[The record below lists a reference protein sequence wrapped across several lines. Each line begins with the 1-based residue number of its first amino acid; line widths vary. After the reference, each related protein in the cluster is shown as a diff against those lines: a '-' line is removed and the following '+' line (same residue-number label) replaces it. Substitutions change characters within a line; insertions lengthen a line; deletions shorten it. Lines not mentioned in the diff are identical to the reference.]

1 MFWKF
6 LDDFNFV
13 ARCKKYNIG
22 LWQCP
27 NFLFL
32 TMGFLTIAAMFG
44 TYFASRSF
52 DDETVTIVSVTF
64 VSVLIVTI
72 GSFIIR
78 GVEKIAEAN
87 VMKNE
92 FISIVSHQLC
102 GPLSAIKW
110 NMEVLE
116 TSDSPESLK
125 LSPKQKVFL
134 SNIKEANEK
143 MLKLVGQ
150 LLEVNRI
157 DEGRAIIKNENI
169 DLGDIADQAIFE
181 LKELIA
187 EREIEVKKRIAPDL
201 PPVFADAAGVKT
213 VMRNLISNAV
223 KYSRQ
228 KGEVEIDLK
237 SDGRKV
243 FLTVKDWGVG
253 IPRYQHRKVFEKFF
267 RSANEARYR
276 TDGIGLGLYLARA
289 IVENSGGKMW
299 FESEVGKGS
308 TFYVIFPVT
317 QKQRFKI

>member
-6 LDDFNFV
+6 LDDVNFV

-22 LWQCP
+22 MWQCP

-32 TMGFLTIAAMFG
+32 MMGFLTIASMFG
-44 TYFASRSF
+44 TYFASKSF
-52 DDETVTIVSVTF
+52 DDETVTIVSVT
-64 VSVLIVTI
+64 IVAAIIITI
-72 GSFIIR
+72 GSLIIR
-78 GVEKIAEAN
+78 GVERIAEAN

-116 TSDSPESLK
+116 NDEYPDHPKLTS
-125 LSPKQKVFL
+125 KQMVFL
-134 SNIKEANEK
+134 KNVKEANNK

-157 DEGRAIIKNENI
+157 DEGRAVFKNENV
-169 DLGDIADQAIFE
+169 DLGAIADKDIFE
-181 LKELIA
+181 LKDLIS

-201 PPVFADAAGVKT
+201 PHIFVDAAGMKT
-213 VMRNLISNAV
+213 VVKSLVSNAI

-228 KGEVEIDLK
+228 KGEVEVDLK
-237 SDGRKV
+237 SSGRKM

-267 RSANEARYR
+267 RSANEACYR
-276 TDGIGLGLYLARA
+276 TDSIGLGLYLARA
-289 IVENSGGKMW
+289 IVESSGGKLW
-299 FESEVGKGS
+299 FESEAGKGS
-308 TFYVIFPVT
+308 TFFVSLPIV
-317 QKQRFKI
+317 QK

>member
-6 LDDFNFV
+6 LDDVNFI

-32 TMGFLTIAAMFG
+32 AMGFLTVVAMFG
-44 TYFASRSF
+44 TYFASKSF
-52 DDETVTIVSVTF
+52 DDETVTIVSVT
-64 VSVLIVTI
+64 IVAAIILTI
-72 GSFIIR
+72 GSLIIR
-78 GVEKIAEAN
+78 GVERIAEAN

-116 TSDSPESLK
+116 NDEFSDHLK
-125 LSPKQKVFL
+125 LTSKQEVFL
-134 SNIKEANEK
+134 KNIKDANDK

-157 DEGRAIIKNENI
+157 DEGRAILKSENI
-169 DLGDIADQAIFE
+169 DLGEIVDQTIAE
-181 LKELIA
+181 LNELIL
-187 EREIEVKKRIAPDL
+187 EKEIEVKRRIAPDL
-201 PPVFADAAGVKT
+201 PLVFADAAGMKT
-213 VMRNLISNAV
+213 VIKSLVSNAV

-228 KGEVEIDLK
+228 KGKVEVDLK
-237 SDGRKV
+237 STGRKII
-243 FLTVKDWGVG
+243 FTVKDWGVG

-289 IVENSGGKMW
+289 IVENSGGKLW
-299 FESEVGKGS
+299 FVSEAGKGS
-308 TFYVIFPVT
+308 TFFISLPVA
-317 QKQRFKI
+317 QKQP

>member
-6 LDDFNFV
+6 LDDINFV
-13 ARCKKYNIG
+13 ARCRKYNIG

-32 TMGFLTIAAMFG
+32 VMGFLTIASMFG
-44 TYFASRSF
+44 TYFASKSF
-52 DDETVTIVSVTF
+52 DDETVTIVSVT
-64 VSVLIVTI
+64 IVAAIIITV
-72 GSFIIR
+72 GSFVVR
-78 GVEKIAEAN
+78 GVERIAEAN

-116 TSDSPESLK
+116 NDESSDSLK
-125 LSPKQKVFL
+125 LTSKQVIFL
-134 SNIKEANEK
+134 KNIKEANDK

-157 DEGRAIIKNENI
+157 DEGRAIFKNENV
-169 DLGDIADQAIFE
+169 DLGETADQAISE
-181 LKELIA
+181 LKDLIL

-201 PPVFADAAGVKT
+201 PLVFADATGIKT
-213 VMRNLISNAV
+213 VIRNLVSNAI

-228 KGEVEIDLK
+228 KGEVEVDLK
-237 SDGRKV
+237 SSGRKIL
-243 FLTVKDWGVG
+243 LTVKDWGVG

-289 IVENSGGKMW
+289 IVENLGGRLW
-299 FESEVGKGS
+299 FESEAGKGS
-308 TFYVIFPVT
+308 TFYVSLPIV
-317 QKQRFKI
+317 QK

>member
-6 LDDFNFV
+6 LDDVNFV
-13 ARCKKYNIG
+13 SRCRKYNIG

-32 TMGFLTIAAMFG
+32 VMGLLTVAAMFG
-44 TYFASRSF
+44 TFFVSKSF
-52 DDETVTIVSVTF
+52 DDETVTIVSVTI
-64 VSVLIVTI
+64 VTTIIVTI
-72 GSFIIR
+72 GSLIIR
-78 GVEKIAEAN
+78 GVERIAEAN

-116 TSDSPESLK
+116 GDGSSDNLQ
-125 LSPKQKVFL
+125 LTPKQTVFL
-134 SNIKEANEK
+134 NNIKEANDK

-157 DEGRAIIKNENI
+157 DEGRAIFKSENV
-169 DLGDIADQAIFE
+169 DLGEIADQAISE
-181 LKELIA
+181 LKDIIS
-187 EREIEVKKRIAPDL
+187 EREIEIKKRIAPDL
-201 PPVFADAAGVKT
+201 PLIFVDATGMKT
-213 VMRNLISNAV
+213 VVRSLVSNAI

-228 KGEVEIDLK
+228 KGEVEVDLK
-237 SDGRKV
+237 SSGRKIL
-243 FLTVKDWGVG
+243 LTVKDWGVG

-289 IVENSGGKMW
+289 IVENLGGKLW
-299 FESEVGKGS
+299 FESEAGKGS
-308 TFYVIFPVT
+308 TFYVSLPIV
-317 QKQRFKI
+317 QKK